1 MCHGDSGECL
11 LLLVA
16 SATAVVER
24 AAHWRIPVMGVV
36 YGQAGT
42 VVGLVEEDISERPSC
57 VCAVYYPVRK
67 RAMKKTFET
76 YDIVKSDL

>member
-1 MCHGDSGECL
+1 MF
-11 LLLVA
+11 VA
-16 SATAVVER
+16 TGGICYSCGGVGCTLEDTCD
-24 AAHWRIPVMGVV
+24 GVV